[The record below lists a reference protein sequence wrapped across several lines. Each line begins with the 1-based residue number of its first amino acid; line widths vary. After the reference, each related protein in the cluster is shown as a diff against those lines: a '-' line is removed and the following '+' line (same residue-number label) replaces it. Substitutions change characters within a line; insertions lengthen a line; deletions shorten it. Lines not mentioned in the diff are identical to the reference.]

1 MVETRTVGFNY
12 VEVLASLPNGESGIS
27 SSQICH
33 VPMNSSLSGMSSIHK
48 NRLEGEVVVRGLPP
62 TPPKN
67 KNKKIQQIF
76 HVWLSSFFFLGMES
90 IQAFSL
96 HDMEK

>member
-48 NRLEGEVVVRGLPP
+48 NQLEGEVVVRGL
-62 TPPKN
+62 TPSRPKKK
-67 KNKKIQQIF
+67 KNTTDF
-76 HVWLSSFFFLGMES
+76 PCLAE
-90 IQAFSL
+90 
-96 HDMEK
+96 